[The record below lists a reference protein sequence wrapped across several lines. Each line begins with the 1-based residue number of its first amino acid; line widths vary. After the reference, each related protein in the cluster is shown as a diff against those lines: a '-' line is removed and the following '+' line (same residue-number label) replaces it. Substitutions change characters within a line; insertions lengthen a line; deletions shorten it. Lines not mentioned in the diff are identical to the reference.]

1 MTSDSKKFAWLCR
14 QTQNRIGIVTEG
26 DSWFSYPPNLLLKG
40 PNSNVIDW
48 VVSAVKDSGKAN
60 LLRLASN
67 GDEAVHMI
75 SGKQKHDLA
84 ELLKKNGDAIHFLMF
99 SGGGNDLVGK
109 WDMERLLNT
118 YEPGF
123 TAAQCIQQERFKRKL
138 QRITLAYQ
146 ELLELQAEYAPNTII
161 ISHTYD
167 RVQPSPEKAKFLWGR
182 VRLGPWIY
190 PFLEQKGVPA
200 TLHLEIT
207 DLLLGALGELLLK
220 LARQP
225 RYRDRLV
232 VVNTFGT
239 LRPGHRQD
247 WINEIHPTSQGFK
260 RISKMIYG
268 KMRELQPRL
277 PAM

>member
-1 MTSDSKKFAWLCR
+1 M
-14 QTQNRIGIVTEG
+14 V
-26 DSWFSYPPNLLLKG
+26 
-40 PNSNVIDW
+40 
-48 VVSAVKDSGKAN
+48 
-60 LLRLASN
+60 
-67 GDEAVHMI
+67 

-99 SGGGNDLVGK
+99 SGGGNDVVGK

-123 TAAQCIQQERFKRKL
+123 TAAQCIKQERLKRKL

-146 ELLELQAEYAPNTII
+146 ELLDLQAEYAPNTVI

-167 RVQPSPEKAKFLWGR
+167 RVQPSTQKAKFLWGR
-182 VRLGPWIY
+182 VRLGPWIH

-207 DLLLGALGELLLK
+207 DLLLGALGEHLLK
-220 LARQP
+220 LAQQS

-247 WINEIHPTSQGFK
+247 WLNEIHPTSQGFK